1 MSRSVILIAAFA
13 FLVAPVSVVQARVPL
28 AKSSSGLGVGIAATV
43 NDELIT
49 TKDVDNRVNMAI
61 HGANFRPSPDEMQAL
76 RKQALDAL
84 IDEQVRL
91 QEAKRQNALPTDEEI
106 NESFSRMAAQ
116 NRMSPEQFKVVLQK
130 TSGVYESLQRQ
141 IKTQLAWSNV
151 VRQKI
156 RPQVN
161 ITEADINA
169 YLEQK
174 EKNPAKVEYNVAE
187 IFMKNNDENR
197 KIAEHMIADL
207 RNGKQ
212 RFSVVARQFSQGL
225 EASKGGLLGW
235 IEEKRLEP
243 VLDDAIAQTPAG
255 KITDIITSQRGLHIF
270 LVRDKRD
277 ILQTSEASQ
286 RLHIKQIALA
296 LPPTI
301 EDEVRKQALKHM
313 EFLRSESKDCKSM
326 DGVIEKVDSP
336 LAQDLGKIRLADLPP
351 AAIPKIKDLA
361 LEKISDT
368 VTTPDGYVIYMV
380 CEREE
385 NSEDT
390 VRDDVAETLG
400 TDRLNRLQSRY
411 YRDLRAS
418 SYIDIKKGF

>member
-1 MSRSVILIAAFA
+1 MSRSVLLIAAFA
-13 FLVAPVSVVQARVPL
+13 FLVASVPAAHARTPL
-28 AKSSSGLGVGIAATV
+28 AKASGLGVGIAATV

-49 TKDVDNRVNMAI
+49 TKDVDNRVSMAV
-61 HGANFRPSPDEMQAL
+61 HGANFKPSADEMQAL

-91 QEAKRQNALPTDEEI
+91 QEAKRQNALPADEEI
-106 NESFSRMAAQ
+106 NESFARMASQ
-116 NRMSPEQFKVVLQK
+116 NRMSPEQFKAVLQK
-130 TSGVYESLQRQ
+130 TPGVYESLQRQ

-151 VRQKI
+151 VRQKV

-161 ITEADINA
+161 ITETDINA
-169 YLEQK
+169 YLEEK
-174 EKNPAKVEYNVAE
+174 AKNPAKVEYNVAE

-197 KIAEHMIADL
+197 KIAQHMITDL
-207 RNGKQ
+207 RSGKQ

-243 VLDDAIAQTPAG
+243 VLDEAIAQTPTG
-255 KITDIITSQRGLHIF
+255 KITDIVTSQRGLHIF

-277 ILQTSEASQ
+277 ILETNEASQ
-286 RLHIKQIALA
+286 RLHVKQIALA
-296 LPPTI
+296 LPPSVP
-301 EDEVRKQALKHM
+301 DDVRKQAIKHM
-313 EFLRSESKDCKSM
+313 EFLRSESKDCKAM

-336 LAQDLGKIRLADLPP
+336 LAQDLGKIRLSDLPP
-351 AAIPKIKDLA
+351 SAISVVKELP

-368 VTTPDGYVIYMV
+368 ITTPDGYVIYMV
-380 CEREE
+380 CERDE
-385 NSEDT
+385 NSADT
-390 VRDDVAETLG
+390 VRDDVAEKIG